1 MNVKQSMDVKQLL
14 YDNVRGRVR
23 ARLWDKVV
31 ADLDKREKE
40 LPALDDKG
48 VIKYLY
54 KRTKY
59 WYKQYESLLKE
70 MEEDEGK
77 TES

>member
-1 MNVKQSMDVKQLL
+1 MNVKQLL
-14 YDNVRGRVR
+14 YENVRGRVR
-23 ARLWDKVV
+23 GLLWNNVV
-31 ADLDKREKE
+31 ADLDAREKE
-40 LPALDDKG
+40 LPSLDDKG

-59 WYKQYESLLKE
+59 WYKQYESTLKE
-70 MEEDEGK
+70 MEKDESQ

>member
-1 MNVKQSMDVKQLL
+1 MNVKQLL
-14 YDNVRGRVR
+14 YENVRGRVR
-23 ARLWDKVV
+23 GLLWNNVV
-31 ADLDKREKE
+31 ADLDAREKE

-48 VIKYLY
+48 VIKYIY
-54 KRTKY
+54 KRTKH

-70 MEEDEGK
+70 MEEDEDK